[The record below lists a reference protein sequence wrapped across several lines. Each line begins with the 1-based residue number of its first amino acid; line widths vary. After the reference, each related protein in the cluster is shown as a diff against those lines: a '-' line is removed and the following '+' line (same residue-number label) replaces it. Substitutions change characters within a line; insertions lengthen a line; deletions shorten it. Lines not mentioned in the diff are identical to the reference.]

1 MFDEMPREGC
11 HQIVTMM
18 TVLFACMHGGLV
30 DTGMSLLKRMEP
42 GDIRVVDEAHAL
54 MEQRMLMEANVVIW
68 GTLLG
73 ACERHENV
81 RVGQ

>member
-1 MFDEMPREGC
+1 MAPSPDRYTPTPSRLPLALKAAAQAETP
-11 HQIVTMM
+11 T
-18 TVLFACMHGGLV
+18 FA
-30 DTGMSLLKRMEP
+30 DNYTPPPSR
-42 GDIRVVDEAHAL
+42 VDEAHAL

>member
-1 MFDEMPREGC
+1 MDMLGKVG
-11 HQIVTMM
+11 Q
-18 TVLFACMHGGLV
+18 
-30 DTGMSLLKRMEP
+30 
-42 GDIRVVDEAHAL
+42 VDEAHAL
-54 MEQRMLMEANVVIW
+54 MKQRMLMEANVVIW

>member
-1 MFDEMPREGC
+1 MVVSCVMDMLGKVG
-11 HQIVTMM
+11 Q
-18 TVLFACMHGGLV
+18 
-30 DTGMSLLKRMEP
+30 
-42 GDIRVVDEAHAL
+42 VDEAHAL
-54 MEQRMLMEANVVIW
+54 MKQRMLMEANVVIW